1 MLKKMFCIL
10 FFFPVLALASDFVEG
25 KDYQVISKGSAIAQT
40 EPTVTEFFSYG
51 CPWCYKM
58 ETPLNEWA
66 GKQGKSVQM
75 ERVPVVFRPVW
86 ELYAKAYYTASS
98 LALSDKFNSLL
109 FNAIQDKKQTLGSN
123 QSMVDFFVANGVDK
137 ETAKS
142 AFESSPTI
150 ELQVKQGMAL
160 MAKYQVNAV
169 PAFVVNKT
177 YKTDL
182 QMAGSPE
189 RLFKIMDFLIKKQ
202 A

>member
-1 MLKKMFCIL
+1 M

-177 YKTDL
+177 YKTDRK
-182 QMAGSPE
+182 SVV
-189 RLFKIMDFLIKKQ
+189 
-202 A
+202 